1 MSPDFELF
9 IGIDWSGAKGSS
21 HRGIA
26 VSEAEAGQSVPS
38 IISPPA
44 DARSWSRTSVMEYL
58 IKKSGERKTLA
69 GIDFAFCYPFIDE
82 EYLFSGYARCACQ
95 CPRIMG
101 TY

>member
-44 DARSWSRTSVMEYL
+44 DARS
-58 IKKSGERKTLA
+58 
-69 GIDFAFCYPFIDE
+69 
-82 EYLFSGYARCACQ
+82 CQ
-95 CPRIMG
+95 EPA
-101 TY
+101 